1 MKLFLRLSAMI
12 VYLFGI
18 YYVLGRDFYAF
29 FSFVDVFSL
38 LVGSL
43 LLFFLF
49 YFQKSNRDH
58 FKECFMKAF
67 FWSGLFISIIHL
79 LSLFEDLSVY
89 STISRDKGLVHI
101 ILLNCRPILYANS
114 LLILFYSRDIT
125 EYKDSSV
132 SCDEVIKLLTC
143 REKEIAL
150 LIAQGKTN
158 IEIAEK
164 LFISPFTVKKH
175 VYNIFVKLQISQRTE
190 LKYLLSSEKT
200 TN

>member
-18 YYVLGRDFYAF
+18 YYVLGKDFYAF
-29 FSFVDVFSL
+29 FSFVDISSL

-43 LLFFLF
+43 LFFFLF
-49 YFQKSNRDH
+49 YYQKNNRDN
-58 FKECFMKAF
+58 FKECVKKAF

-89 STISRDKGLVHI
+89 STVSRDKGLVLI

-114 LLILFYSRDIT
+114 LLFLFYSRDTTKYKKIT
-125 EYKDSSV
+125 V
-132 SCDEVIKLLTC
+132 CCDEAIKLLTC

-150 LIAQGKTN
+150 LIAQGK
-158 IEIAEK
+158 
-164 LFISPFTVKKH
+164 
-175 VYNIFVKLQISQRTE
+175 QILKSQRNCLFLHLL
-190 LKYLLSSEKT
+190 LKNMCIIFL
-200 TN
+200 